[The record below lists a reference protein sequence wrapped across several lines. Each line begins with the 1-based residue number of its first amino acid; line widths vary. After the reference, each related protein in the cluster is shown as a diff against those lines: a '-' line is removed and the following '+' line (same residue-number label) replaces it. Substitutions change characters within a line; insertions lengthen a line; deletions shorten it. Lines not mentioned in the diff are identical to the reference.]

1 MQQGSGPISTSTPVA
16 GSEAELNSLNN
27 SNTFGDGEVTPG
39 NSDTKA
45 TFKNDE
51 DVENE
56 NRTDSSSFDDDLE
69 TISQDNEDGEQDR
82 RNRQK
87 QQQKRMH
94 KKVRHHNL
102 KPLLLNLVKLKK
114 ETATIQIRVSYTQN
128 SNKTRKK
135 KKLFRLLVHQ
145 KYLNVHQRNCLYQEQ
160 QPMIR

>member
-1 MQQGSGPISTSTPVA
+1 MKTESTHQVLTMIWKQFHKITRMVNKIA
-16 GSEAELNSLNN
+16 
-27 SNTFGDGEVTPG
+27 VTV
-39 NSDTKA
+39 K
-45 TFKNDE
+45 
-51 DVENE
+51 
-56 NRTDSSSFDDDLE
+56 
-69 TISQDNEDGEQDR
+69 
-82 RNRQK
+82 K

-102 KPLLLNLVKLKK
+102 KPLLLNSVKSKK
-114 ETATIQIRVSYTQN
+114 ETATIQIRVSYTQS